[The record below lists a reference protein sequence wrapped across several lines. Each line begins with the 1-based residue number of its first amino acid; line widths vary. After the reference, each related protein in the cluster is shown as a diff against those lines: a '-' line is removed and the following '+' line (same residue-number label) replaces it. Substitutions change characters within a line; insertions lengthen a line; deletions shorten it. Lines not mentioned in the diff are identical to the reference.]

1 MEMALRCHRFS
12 SFLHVFFQGWEC
24 VFSRKKG
31 QTIKEAVTEARKTDF
46 DNLVGRAQAKL
57 DKVRAE
63 KKKHGMAGNSIF
75 NTDSMN
81 YGSGESIEMF
91 KQITTV
97 PAFRCRAKD
106 LMPANADMGQTF

>member
-1 MEMALRCHRFS
+1 
-12 SFLHVFFQGWEC
+12 
-24 VFSRKKG
+24 
-31 QTIKEAVTEARKTDF
+31 
-46 DNLVGRAQAKL
+46 VGRAQAKL
-57 DKVRAE
+57 DKVRA
-63 KKKHGMAGNSIF
+63 KKKEAGMAGNSIF
-75 NTDSMN
+75 TTDSMN